1 MAGSVMDRIDRW
13 SQHLGRWIAWLVLGN
28 IGALVYEFFARH
40 FFRSPTIWSYDMTYF
55 LYGTHFLMGAAYTLY
70 QRSHIRI
77 EIFYQRLSPRRQAL
91 CDLVGYLVFFFPV
104 MVVLIYAGL
113 EFAGRSFEINERSG
127 LSPWRPYL
135 YPYKFIVTLSL
146 FFLFL
151 QGVAEFMRCI
161 AKFKRGR

>member
-1 MAGSVMDRIDRW
+1 M
-13 SQHLGRWIAWLVLGN
+13 
-28 IGALVYEFFARH
+28 
-40 FFRSPTIWSYDMTYF
+40 
-55 LYGTHFLMGAAYTLY
+55 
-70 QRSHIRI
+70 
-77 EIFYQRLSPRRQAL
+77 
-91 CDLVGYLVFFFPV
+91 VFFFPV